1 MSDSDRA
8 GGCVIDTRRFHGQYF
23 EIMQDTG
30 RSQTAVMT
38 IGPGEDAGPAETHT
52 GDQIIYVI
60 EGHARV
66 RMGDVESEAGPGA
79 CVMIPAGTRHHVDNP
94 GTTPLF
100 CLTIYAPPVY

>member
-1 MSDSDRA
+1 MTDSGRA
-8 GGCVIDTRRFHGQYF
+8 GGGVIDTRRFRGQYF

-38 IGPGEDAGPAETHT
+38 IGPGEDAGPEEVHA

-60 EGHARV
+60 EGRARV
-66 RMGDVESEAGPGA
+66 RVGDVENDAGPGA

-94 GTTPLF
+94 GTAPLF